1 VGASFIWLIIGRAFQ
16 GLSAALIPVGMSIM
30 RDELPK
36 EKLGTAVALMSATLG
51 IGGALGL
58 PLAGM
63 LYESL
68 GWESIFWLSAAAGTL
83 LMLAVMLVVPKSTA
97 HQPGAFDYAGALV
110 LSAALAALLLAV
122 SKGGS
127 WGWGSQPV
135 LLLFL
140 AAAILLAIWV
150 PYELKVTQ
158 PMVNLRISVRRPV
171 LMTNLAS
178 LLLGLA
184 MFANMLLTTQQLQ
197 LPATTGYGLGLN
209 VSVAG
214 LCMVPSGLAMVVF
227 APLSGRIIRAFG
239 GKVALITGAAVMIV
253 GYVGRIFFYDSV
265 TVVIIGA
272 TVVSIGTA
280 VGYAAAPALIMGA
293 VPVTETASANGLNSL
308 LRSIGSSISS
318 AVIGAVLATAT
329 MMVGSTLFPSFEA
342 FRTLFLMAALA
353 SAASALA
360 AVFIPK
366 TATGSGAR
374 LLDGEDL
381 RTGRA
386 GTPSDTPSEAVTA
399 PAGVTL
405 LQTR

>member
-1 VGASFIWLIIGRAFQ
+1 
-16 GLSAALIPVGMSIM
+16 
-30 RDELPK
+30 
-36 EKLGTAVALMSATLG
+36 
-51 IGGALGL
+51 
-58 PLAGM
+58 
-63 LYESL
+63 
-68 GWESIFWLSAAAGTL
+68 
-83 LMLAVMLVVPKSTA
+83 
-97 HQPGAFDYAGALV
+97 
-110 LSAALAALLLAV
+110 
-122 SKGGS
+122 
-127 WGWGSQPV
+127 
-135 LLLFL
+135 
-140 AAAILLAIWV
+140 
-150 PYELKVTQ
+150 
-158 PMVNLRISVRRPV
+158 MVNLRISVRRPV

-239 GKVALITGAAVMIV
+239 GKVALIIGAAVMIV

-265 TVVIIGA
+265 AVVIIGA

-318 AVIGAVLATAT
+318 AVIGAVLATVT

-366 TATGSGAR
+366 TSTGSGAR
-374 LLDGEDL
+374 LLDGENL
-381 RTGRA
+381 RTGHA
-386 GTPSDTPSEAVTA
+386 GTPSDTRSEAVTA